1 MYHFRYFYMEQKF
14 FIHLFKFPF
23 LLFENVLSF
32 LPIGRAILKVGL
44 SLDLCIFVCL
54 NFAV

>member
-1 MYHFRYFYMEQKF
+1 MYYFRYFCMKQKV

-23 LLFENVLSF
+23 LLLENILSL
-32 LPIGRAILKVGL
+32 LPIGRAILMLGL